1 METAEKA
8 LQALVGRL
16 PGIGAAALISREGV
30 PLATVG
36 MEEDMADTLAALASG
51 MCALANRLSNNLTNS
66 AVRHLRVDLD
76 SQDLVFAPTG
86 SGAVLAVLRRD
97 GTSEA
102 GIDQLREEAQRL

>member
-1 METAEKA
+1 MEAAEKQ

-36 MEEDMADTLAALASG
+36 MEEDLADTLAALASG
-51 MCALANRLSNNLTNS
+51 MCALANRLSNNLANS

-76 SQDLVFAPTG
+76 GQDLVFAPTG
-86 SGAVLAVLRRD
+86 SGAVLAVLRRG
-97 GTSEA
+97 GTGEA
-102 GIDQLREEAQRL
+102 GIAALRQEARGL